1 MEVLMPGG
9 LPRSLLN
16 DASIIALRCFVAV
29 VETHSF
35 SSAARQLRLAPS
47 SVTKHVKMLEGALGS
62 ALVHRTTRL
71 VSVTDAGE
79 SFYERCI
86 AILNEIDRAAAMIAS
101 ERQLGGHLRIVTPPS
116 FAASILGPNLHLF
129 LQDHPAM
136 SVDVIVTSATPN
148 LIRDRIDV
156 AIALENDP
164 KSKLAH
170 MLLAPCTRTL
180 CASPGYIEAHGDLK
194 TPEDLQFHDCI
205 ASRFSDLAEDWV
217 LRRRGNWEAINIHSR
232 LLSDNGDLLRQACLM
247 GAGIGNFYRFH
258 VQGDIEA
265 GRLIRV
271 LPDCEVK
278 PKNIYAVLPHRQITR
293 PQAKAFVEFVR
304 NLSLVS

>member
-1 MEVLMPGG
+1 
-9 LPRSLLN
+9 LN
-16 DASIIALRCFVAV
+16 DASIIAFRCFVAV

-79 SFYERCI
+79 SFYERCV
-86 AILNEIDRAAAMIAS
+86 AILNEIDSAAAMIAS
-101 ERQLGGHLRIVTPPS
+101 ERQLSGHLRVVAPPS
-116 FAASILGPNLHLF
+116 FAASILGPNLHVF
-129 LQDHPAM
+129 LRDHPAM

-148 LIRDRIDV
+148 LIRDRVDV

-170 MLLAPCTRTL
+170 MLLAPCSRVL
-180 CASPGYIEAHGDLK
+180 CASPGYIGAHGEPRSPDQ
-194 TPEDLQFHDCI
+194 LQSHDSI

-217 LRRRGNWEAINIHSR
+217 LRRRGNWEAIAIHSR
-232 LLSDNGDLLRQACLM
+232 LLSDNGDLLRQACLK

-258 VQGDIEA
+258 VQDDLQA
-265 GRLIRV
+265 GRLIQV
-271 LPDCEVK
+271 LPDFEVK
-278 PKNIYAVLPHRQITR
+278 PKNVYAVLPHRQIMR

-304 NLSLVS
+304 NLSVAN